1 MSGFGD
7 LNRVNTNVQ
16 SLDAQLSLN
25 KINKNLSD
33 NQLRLSTGLR
43 INRAEDD
50 SAGFSIATK
59 LNSRVAGLE
68 QALQNVGDAKS
79 VLDIA
84 EASFDTI
91 IDNLIEMKSL
101 STQAANDTLG
111 NDERQYI
118 AQQIAELGSEINEI
132 ANQTVFQDLDL
143 LNGRDG
149 SHDGSLSLTFQ
160 TGERAQDTITT
171 NIDAVNINQ
180 LFKGSESLPI
190 VEISELEFEAD
201 TDANNITDIVITVGE
216 DPDVTTETITGLDI
230 SISDT
235 SSLGEIVSAI
245 NSENIE
251 GLTAEVF
258 TNAEGEEDIRFINT
272 SGEDIN
278 ISFNDTGGDEV
289 LTGEVDGVGAD
300 SDVAPGQGLMDLSGW
315 DSGDFRSFMADV
327 DDAIGA
333 MADRVNAIG
342 VSQSSLSTRELTLSQ
357 AISSN
362 TSAAS
367 RIMDADFAKEQSE
380 SIRLQILQQTATS
393 ALAQANMGPQSVL
406 GFIG

>member
-101 STQAANDTLG
+101 ATQAANDTLG
-111 NDERQYI
+111 EDERGYI
-118 AQQIAELGSEINEI
+118 AQQIAELGAEINDI
-132 ANQTVFQDLDL
+132 ANQTVFQDLNL
-143 LNGRDG
+143 LNGDPDEDHEG
-149 SHDGSLSLTFQ
+149 NLSLTSQ

-171 NIDAVNINQ
+171 NIDAVNVNQ
-180 LFKGSESLPI
+180 LFGESKVTGDLTAGTGVTI
-190 VEISELEFEAD
+190 DTSGDTYFDNAIAIEIDGNTVASVNVTDVDELAAEINAVFAAQGL
-201 TDANNITDIVITVGE
+201 TDLSLAVSGDDIVI
-216 DPDVTTETITGLDI
+216 
-230 SISDT
+230 
-235 SSLGEIVSAI
+235 
-245 NSENIE
+245 
-251 GLTAEVF
+251 
-258 TNAEGEEDIRFINT
+258 
-272 SGEDIN
+272 
-278 ISFNDTGGDEV
+278 
-289 LTGEVDGVGAD
+289 
-300 SDVAPGQGLMDLSGW
+300 
-315 DSGDFRSFMADV
+315 
-327 DDAIGA
+327 
-333 MADRVNAIG
+333 
-342 VSQSSLSTRELTLSQ
+342 
-357 AISSN
+357 SN
-362 TSAAS
+362 Y
-367 RIMDADFAKEQSE
+367 
-380 SIRLQILQQTATS
+380 
-393 ALAQANMGPQSVL
+393 
-406 GFIG
+406 

>member
-101 STQAANDTLG
+101 ATQAANDTLG
-111 NDERQYI
+111 NDEREYI
-118 AQQIAELGSEINEI
+118 AQQIAELGSEINDI

-143 LNGRDG
+143 LNGADG
-149 SHDGSLSLTFQ
+149 NHEGSLNLTFQ

-171 NIDAVNINQ
+171 SIDAVNINQ
-180 LFKGSESLPI
+180 LFEGASALSVAEQATLGHDFTEGSTDSDI
-190 VEISELEFEAD
+190 TEITVSVGTG
-201 TDANNITDIVITVGE
+201 TDAVESTATATIDISDASNIGE
-216 DPDVTTETITGLDI
+216 IASEIEGLDI
-230 SISDT
+230 
-235 SSLGEIVSAI
+235 
-245 NSENIE
+245 E
-251 GLTAEVF
+251 GLSVEEITDVDGNVVDLRF
-258 TNAEGEEDIRFINT
+258 LSTNEEEIT
-272 SGEDIN
+272 
-278 ISFNDTGGDEV
+278 ISFAGTD
-289 LTGEVDGVGAD
+289 
-300 SDVAPGQGLMDLSGW
+300 APGNVELDAYNEDTTTTPLPDKGVLDLSGW
-315 DSGDFRSFMADV
+315 DSSDFRSFLSEV
-327 DDAIGA
+327 DGAIGA
-333 MADRVNAIG
+333 KI
-342 VSQSSLSTRELTLSQ
+342 
-357 AISSN
+357 
-362 TSAAS
+362 
-367 RIMDADFAKEQSE
+367 
-380 SIRLQILQQTATS
+380 
-393 ALAQANMGPQSVL
+393 
-406 GFIG
+406 

>member
-101 STQAANDTLG
+101 ATQAANDTLG
-111 NDERQYI
+111 EDERGYI
-118 AQQIAELGSEINEI
+118 GQQIAELGSEINEI
-132 ANQTVFQDLDL
+132 ANQTVFQDLEL
-143 LNGRDG
+143 LNGAEG
-149 SHDGSLSLTFQ
+149 GHGGSLSLTFQ
-160 TGERAQDTITT
+160 TGEHAQDTITT
-171 NIDAVNINQ
+171 NIDAVNIKQ
-180 LFKGSESLPI
+180 LFGESRATGTYEAETATVGDATDFDFTDSISIGVGSESVDI
-190 VEISELEFEAD
+190 NVGSITEIAAELNNFFAD
-201 TDANNITDIVITVGE
+201 NKLTDLSAEVVDNGGTDEIVISNYSTTDSYTV
-216 DPDVTTETITGLDI
+216 
-230 SISDT
+230 S
-235 SSLGEIVSAI
+235 
-245 NSENIE
+245 
-251 GLTAEVF
+251 
-258 TNAEGEEDIRFINT
+258 
-272 SGEDIN
+272 
-278 ISFNDTGGDEV
+278 
-289 LTGEVDGVGAD
+289 VDGNNHVLGIANFD
-300 SDVAPGQGLMDLSGW
+300 EYHDEDGQGEMQLFTENAGEKEYWGSN
-315 DSGDFRSFMADV
+315 DFRSFLSEIDG
-327 DDAIGA
+327 AIGA

-362 TSAAS
+362 TSASS

-406 GFIG
+406 GFLG

>member
-101 STQAANDTLG
+101 ATQAANDTLG
-111 NDERQYI
+111 EDERGYI

-132 ANQTVFQDLDL
+132 ANQTVFQDLEL
-143 LNGRDG
+143 LNGAEG
-149 SHDGSLSLTFQ
+149 GHGGSLSLTFQ

-171 NIDAVNINQ
+171 NMDAVNINQ
-180 LFKGSESLPI
+180 LFGESRATGTYEAEKAT
-190 VEISELEFEAD
+190 VEDA
-201 TDANNITDIVITVGE
+201 TDFDYT
-216 DPDVTTETITGLDI
+216 
-230 SISDT
+230 
-235 SSLGEIVSAI
+235 
-245 NSENIE
+245 
-251 GLTAEVF
+251 
-258 TNAEGEEDIRFINT
+258 
-272 SGEDIN
+272 
-278 ISFNDTGGDEV
+278 
-289 LTGEVDGVGAD
+289 
-300 SDVAPGQGLMDLSGW
+300 
-315 DSGDFRSFMADV
+315 
-327 DDAIGA
+327 
-333 MADRVNAIG
+333 
-342 VSQSSLSTRELTLSQ
+342 
-357 AISSN
+357 
-362 TSAAS
+362 
-367 RIMDADFAKEQSE
+367 
-380 SIRLQILQQTATS
+380 
-393 ALAQANMGPQSVL
+393 
-406 GFIG
+406 

>member
-16 SLDAQLSLN
+16 SLEAQLSLN
-25 KINKNLSD
+25 KMNKNLSD

-101 STQAANDTLG
+101 ATQAANDTLG
-111 NDERQYI
+111 EDERGYI

-132 ANQTVFQDLDL
+132 ANQTVFQDLEL
-143 LNGRDG
+143 LNGAEG
-149 SHDGSLSLTFQ
+149 GHGGSLSLTFQ

-180 LFKGSESLPI
+180 LFGESRATGTYEAETATVGDATDFDFTDSISIGVGSESVDI
-190 VEISELEFEAD
+190 NVGSITEIAAELNNFFAD
-201 TDANNITDIVITVGE
+201 NKLTDLSAEVVDNGGTDEIVISNYSTTDSYTV
-216 DPDVTTETITGLDI
+216 
-230 SISDT
+230 S
-235 SSLGEIVSAI
+235 
-245 NSENIE
+245 
-251 GLTAEVF
+251 
-258 TNAEGEEDIRFINT
+258 
-272 SGEDIN
+272 
-278 ISFNDTGGDEV
+278 
-289 LTGEVDGVGAD
+289 VDGNNHVLGIANFD
-300 SDVAPGQGLMDLSGW
+300 EYHDEDGQGEMQLFTENAGEKEYWGSN
-315 DSGDFRSFMADV
+315 DFRSFLSEIDG
-327 DDAIGA
+327 AIGA

-362 TSAAS
+362 TSASS

-406 GFIG
+406 GFLG